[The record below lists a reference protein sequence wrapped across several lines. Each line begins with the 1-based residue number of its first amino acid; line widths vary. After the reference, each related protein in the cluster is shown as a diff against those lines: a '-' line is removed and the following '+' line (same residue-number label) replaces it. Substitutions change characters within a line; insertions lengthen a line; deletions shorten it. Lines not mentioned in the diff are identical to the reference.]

1 MLSLTT
7 ILNLSCFDD
16 DNDNGDVDNDDNHDD
31 DRVLFFLTVSSIKL
45 YLDSDD
51 LYEGR

>member
-16 DNDNGDVDNDDNHDD
+16 DNDNSDVVDNDDNHDD
-31 DRVLFFLTVSSIKL
+31 DRVLLFLTVSSIKL

-51 LYEGR
+51 